1 MKPAAQGTHTTLVTF
16 LDRRARPQLL
26 VPTVLQTRTH
36 AGMFNVLDMVLNHV
50 GYGSS
55 IFLPPF
61 NPFSDPGNFNNCT
74 SG

>member
-1 MKPAAQGTHTTLVTF
+1 
-16 LDRRARPQLL
+16 
-26 VPTVLQTRTH
+26 
-36 AGMFNVLDMVLNHV
+36 MFNVLDMVLNHV

-61 NPFSDPGNFNNCT
+61 NPFSDPSNFNNCT